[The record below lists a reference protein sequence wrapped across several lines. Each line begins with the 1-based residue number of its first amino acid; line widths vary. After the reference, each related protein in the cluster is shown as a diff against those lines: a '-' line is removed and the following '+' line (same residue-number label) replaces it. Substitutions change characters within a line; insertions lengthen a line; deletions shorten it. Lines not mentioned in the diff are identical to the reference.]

1 MAESVMGGQT
11 ERAPLL
17 DRTISLTSVS
27 WRTVAWIGVLLV
39 AVGLRLPQ
47 LGLHTLSQTEAQL
60 ADAGYR
66 LFQGNTTGPGNEISN
81 VGPVPVL
88 MEGLAIFLFGASDTA
103 ARIIPALLGISMVAV
118 LLGMRAQIGR
128 GRTLAAA
135 ALLALSPT
143 AVYLSRIADPESF
156 VAAFSL
162 VAVVAFIRLGAA
174 EPDDRA
180 AHRRLAVT
188 LGVALALM
196 YGSGPSSLSVLL
208 AIVVS
213 IAATTLIYSRSAGA
227 LRASIGALAGSTDT
241 LIFFAGGLAITLVTV
256 FSRFFTD
263 FSALAG
269 LGQTIVDWGKL
280 LSTATSSTP
289 TQFFLLAILLYEIL
303 ALYFAAVS
311 AFRSSTLEVG
321 TLPGS
326 FFAIW
331 FAVALIVFSFSSGS
345 LPVHAIHVALPLLIL
360 GGYGLG
366 DLVTDLDPKATP
378 DRQKRSLAA
387 ALGRID
393 HLGLLVVDHARSD
406 RHRFRS
412 EAGGRA
418 SNCGPYHRR
427 VPAWIRLLSRRQR
440 RAETG
445 RLWHR
450 AGHRAAGDLG
460 LPGRV
465 YPADDN
471 SAQLLQRR
479 WLDEM
484 LAQQTSTPAIKQ
496 IVRRVTNLS
505 RDFTLTDGSAR
516 DPEGGHGLTI
526 AIDQDVQ
533 WPFRWYFRD
542 FPDAT
547 IVASGQAPLSGSQI
561 VIAPDDTGMAESGY
575 SPQELPAFN
584 RVPSG
589 YAAPDFGEVLK
600 SIFFPS
606 RWESSVKFLLF
617 RDGLNTPDPE
627 TVSLGL
633 APELSNAVTPNNG
646 PFALFD
652 QAGAGSGNGQFNQPR
667 GIAVSPDGEQIYVV
681 DMGNARV
688 EHFDATG
695 QFINSVGGQDSSDVA
710 FGTANGGLGPTGI
723 AVGSDGLVYVADT
736 WNHRIVV
743 LDESGH
749 MVREFGQFGDTQ
761 DSPDAAELTGSFF
774 GPRAIAI
781 YNNEIYVVDTGN
793 ERVQVFGLDG
803 TFVRSWGGNGTGPTQ
818 FVEPVGIAIDANGK
832 VYVADSGNGRISVFT
847 DAGSPIV
854 QWPVAAWQGNLY
866 FEPYLAFDDDGLL
879 YASSSATGSVEVID
893 PNDGQLVT
901 EIHEVGSTRLQ
912 EPTGLAWSPEGD
924 LLITDKGRSA
934 VFQLTPGTL
943 PDTSQTGGEEIGN
956 EASPIAEA
964 SPASPEPAVVPED
977 EATPDVKS
985 VPASPA
991 SSPVASPLASPA
1003 ASPAGSPVA
1012 SPMASPIASPAG
1024 SPKANG

>member
-1 MAESVMGGQT
+1 MAESVIGGQT

-103 ARIIPALLGISMVAV
+103 ARIMPALLGISMVAV

-135 ALLALSPT
+135 TLLALSPT

-156 VAAFSL
+156 VAAFTL

-208 AIVVS
+208 AIVIS

-311 AFRSSTLEVG
+311 AFRSSSREGG

-366 DLVTDLDPKATP
+366 DLVTDLDPKQLLTG
-378 DRQKRSLAA
+378 KSGLLLLLLVGLIISVFSLLIM
-387 ALGRID
+387 LGRID
-393 HLGLLVVDHARSD
+393 TASDQRQAVVQAFAALIIAVFPLGFGCYLVASDEQKRAGFGTVLSIGLLAISV
-406 RHRFRS
+406 FL
-412 EAGGRA
+412 AGYTLRTT
-418 SNCGPYHRR
+418 
-427 VPAWIRLLSRRQR
+427 IQLSFFN
-440 RAETG
+440 
-445 RLWHR
+445 
-450 AGHRAAGDLG
+450 
-460 LPGRV
+460 
-465 YPADDN
+465 ADG
-471 SAQLLQRR
+471 ST
-479 WLDEM
+479 EM

-561 VIAPDDTGMAESGY
+561 VIAPDNTGMAESGY
-575 SPQELPAFN
+575 SPQEVPAFN

-600 SIFFPS
+600 SVFFPS

-617 RDGLNTPDPE
+617 REGLNTPDPE

-633 APELSNAVTPNNG
+633 APELANAVTPNNG

-695 QFINSVGGQDSSDVA
+695 QFINSVGGQDNSDVA

-723 AVGSDGLVYVADT
+723 AVSPDGLVYVADT
-736 WNHRIVV
+736 WNHRVVV

-774 GPRAIAI
+774 GPRAIAV

-847 DAGSPIV
+847 DAGSPVV

-866 FEPYLAFDDDGLL
+866 FEPYLAFDDDGFL
-879 YASSSATGSVEVID
+879 YASSSATGSVEVLD

-943 PDTSQTGGEEIGN
+943 PDTSQSGGDEIGN
-956 EASPIAEA
+956 EASPV
-964 SPASPEPAVVPED
+964 SPEPAVEPED
-977 EATPDVKS
+977 EASPDVKS
-985 VPASPA
+985 LPASPA
-991 SSPVASPLASPA
+991 SSPVASPAP
-1003 ASPAGSPVA
+1003 SPAGSPGA
-1012 SPMASPIASPAG
+1012 SPMASPVASPIASPAG
-1024 SPKANG
+1024 SPRANG